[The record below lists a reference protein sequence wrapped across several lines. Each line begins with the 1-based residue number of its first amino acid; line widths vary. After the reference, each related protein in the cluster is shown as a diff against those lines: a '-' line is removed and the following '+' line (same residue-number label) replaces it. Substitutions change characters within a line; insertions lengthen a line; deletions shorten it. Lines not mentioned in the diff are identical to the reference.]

1 MFLGDR
7 DGDFLSRCI
16 EGPLTSASDQAALA
30 RACSAP
36 ASPPESGP
44 TQQEPP
50 SLPCSWRR
58 GCVSKFAK
66 ESFLFLIEVSF
77 IYKIVSVPGV
87 QQVDSDIHMYVLIPY
102 HLNLFDDI
110 EHISPTLQ

>member
-1 MFLGDR
+1 M
-7 DGDFLSRCI
+7 
-16 EGPLTSASDQAALA
+16 
-30 RACSAP
+30 
-36 ASPPESGP
+36 
-44 TQQEPP
+44 
-50 SLPCSWRR
+50 
-58 GCVSKFAK
+58 SKFAK